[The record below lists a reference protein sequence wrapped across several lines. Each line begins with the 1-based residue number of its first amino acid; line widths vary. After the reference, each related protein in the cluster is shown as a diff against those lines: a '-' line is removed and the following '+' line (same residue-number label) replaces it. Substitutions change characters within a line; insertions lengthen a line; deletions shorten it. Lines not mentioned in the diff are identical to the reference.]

1 MIISAIDLSTQF
13 FKMPVI
19 QVSVFLN
26 EIDIQ
31 KLHQFL
37 NGLRHHDSSHSLRT
51 NDDSD
56 TNSSEKSN
64 YFDQFTSSS
73 RFKIWHTPTNRAEVL
88 DQLSD
93 MLLTDESG
101 EFKKELLE
109 QITQRESLSAI
120 TFSDVIA
127 VPHPATAISRIP
139 KIAIGVIPDGL
150 KWSNDYSHIK
160 LVFLL
165 SPSYWH
171 NQGLTEMTQTI
182 VKLVENPQQQS
193 DLLSAKGFSD
203 FRQKFMLLM
212 KRGKNI

>member
-1 MIISAIDLSTQF
+1 M
-13 FKMPVI
+13 
-19 QVSVFLN
+19 
-26 EIDIQ
+26 
-31 KLHQFL
+31 
-37 NGLRHHDSSHSLRT
+37 
-51 NDDSD
+51 
-56 TNSSEKSN
+56 
-64 YFDQFTSSS
+64 
-73 RFKIWHTPTNRAEVL
+73 
-88 DQLSD
+88 
-93 MLLTDESG
+93 
-101 EFKKELLE
+101 
-109 QITQRESLSAI
+109 
-120 TFSDVIA
+120 
-127 VPHPATAISRIP
+127 PHPATAISRIP